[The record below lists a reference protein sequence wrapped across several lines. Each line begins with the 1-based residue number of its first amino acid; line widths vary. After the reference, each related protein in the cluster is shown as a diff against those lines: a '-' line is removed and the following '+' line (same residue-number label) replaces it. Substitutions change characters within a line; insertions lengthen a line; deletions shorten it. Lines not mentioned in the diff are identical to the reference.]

1 MPAAWTVRC
10 PMPVRT
16 RYAPSPTGVPHVGN
30 IRTALFSYLLARHH
44 GGQFLLRLEDTDRAR
59 YDPDAP
65 AAIMESLR
73 WLGMEWDEGPGVG
86 GPYAPYVQSE
96 RLEFYRA
103 AADHLIASGHAY
115 ECWCSPKRLEELR
128 AEQTR
133 RKQPPGY
140 DRRCRSEEGRAAARR
155 EAGAEGRTT
164 PVVRFAT
171 PYSGEVT
178 LHDAVRGDI
187 TFDVATLDDFVILK
201 SDGYPTYHLGYMVDD
216 DMMGITHVMR
226 GDEWI
231 SSAPR
236 HLLMYEALGMEVPVI
251 AHLPV
256 ILGPDGSKLS
266 KRHGATSVFDY
277 RDEGYL
283 PEALF
288 NFLGL
293 LGWSL
298 DDRTEILSHDEFI
311 KHFTLERV
319 VRNPAVFNVDKLRWM
334 NGVYIRDMHEERLID
349 LFVDR
354 LERDLPPAVERPVD
368 RGLVARIAPL
378 IRERIKLLTE
388 VVEYTDFFFIDQLS
402 YAREELLGKAF
413 KDRADDARAA
423 LERSL
428 AAAESVDEW
437 EHGALET
444 ALRALAESLS
454 LKAGDLFSLL
464 RVAVTGKRVSP
475 PLFETMEVLG
485 KDRCVARIK
494 AAVAAL

>member
-1 MPAAWTVRC
+1 
-10 PMPVRT
+10 MPVRT
-16 RYAPSPTGVPHVGN
+16 RYAPSPTGTPHVGN

-44 GGQFLLRLEDTDRAR
+44 GGQFLLRFEDTDRAR

-73 WLGMEWDEGPGVG
+73 WLGMGWDEGPGVG
-86 GPYAPYVQSE
+86 GPHAPYVQSE
-96 RLEFYRA
+96 RLESYRA
-103 AADHLIASGHAY
+103 AADRLVATGHAY
-115 ECWCSPKRLEELR
+115 ECWCSPKRLDDLR

-140 DRRCRSEEGRAAARR
+140 DRRCRSEEGRAAAKR
-155 EAGAEGRTT
+155 EAEAEGHTT

-216 DMMGITHVMR
+216 EAMGITHVMR

-236 HLLMYEALGMEVPVI
+236 HLLMYDALGFDPPVI

-256 ILGPDGSKLS
+256 IMGPDGSKLS

-277 RDEGYL
+277 RDQGYL

-288 NFLGL
+288 NFLAL

-298 DDRTEILSHDEFI
+298 DDKTEILSHDDLVQ
-311 KHFTLERV
+311 HFTLERV
-319 VRNPAVFNVDKLRWM
+319 VRNPAVFNVDKLTWM
-334 NGVYIRDMHEERLID
+334 NGVYIRDMREERLVD
-349 LFVDR
+349 VFVDS
-354 LERDLPPAVERPVD
+354 LERDLPPDVPRPVD
-368 RGLVARIAPL
+368 HGLVARIAPL
-378 IRERIKLLTE
+378 IRERIKLLSE
-388 VVEYTDFFFIDQLS
+388 VVEYTDFFFTSELR
-402 YAREELLGKAF
+402 YPTEELLGKAF
-413 KDRADDARAA
+413 RDQREGARAA
-423 LERSL
+423 LQRT
-428 AAAESVDEW
+428 VDVVEVVDPW
-437 EHGALET
+437 THDALEA
-444 ALRALAESLS
+444 ALRALAEELS

-475 PLFETMEVLG
+475 PLFETMEILG
-485 KDRCVARIK
+485 KNRCLPRLRNAMGLL
-494 AAVAAL
+494 A